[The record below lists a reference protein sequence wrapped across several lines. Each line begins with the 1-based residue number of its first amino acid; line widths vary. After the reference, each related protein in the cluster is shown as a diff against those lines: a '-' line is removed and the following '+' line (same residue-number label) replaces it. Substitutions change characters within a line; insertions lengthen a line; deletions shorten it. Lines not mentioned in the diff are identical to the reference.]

1 MQINRKI
8 INKPINNER
17 VLLHACCAGCSGEI
31 IEALSYSDIK
41 FAIYFYNP
49 NINTKEEYKK
59 RLKDVERFANKK
71 NIEFI
76 PGPYDPEKWQQEIE
90 GLEQEPERGARCQAC
105 FRMRFKKAAE
115 FAKNNNFNL
124 LTSSLGISR
133 WKNLADI
140 NTKGQEAVSNI
151 IGLDYWDYNW
161 RSQGGSE
168 RMYKIAKREKFYM
181 QKYCGCSYSLL

>member
-59 RLKDVERFANKK
+59 V
-71 NIEFI
+71 
-76 PGPYDPEKWQQEIE
+76 
-90 GLEQEPERGARCQAC
+90 
-105 FRMRFKKAAE
+105 KAY
-115 FAKNNNFNL
+115 
-124 LTSSLGISR
+124 GISAGI
-133 WKNLADI
+133 ADY
-140 NTKGQEAVSNI
+140 Q
-151 IGLDYWDYNW
+151 LDF
-161 RSQGGSE
+161 SPQ
-168 RMYKIAKREKFYM
+168 AK
-181 QKYCGCSYSLL
+181 